1 MKEKWKENPEENAEP
16 EEGYGEIADFSGG
29 IQQEEEFKVKTID
42 MGQYNTINLQKEL
55 AESMKEI
62 LGEEPDQ
69 DTSSLEPFKESVVA
83 PLLQETGDM
92 VSDAVVQE
100 EKKAAPESIGM
111 SKIYFWKIR
120 KR

>member
-1 MKEKWKENPEENAEP
+1 MEEVVLEEGSSEENIFEGEMEEENPEENAEP

-62 LGEEPDQ
+62 LGEESDQ
-69 DTSSLEPFKESVVA
+69 DTHSSTHF
-83 PLLQETGDM
+83 
-92 VSDAVVQE
+92 VSS
-100 EKKAAPESIGM
+100 PT
-111 SKIYFWKIR
+111 R
-120 KR
+120 